1 MLSESISHILQMA
14 SSLRLSGAGWWC
26 PSRKVLQQIGQS
38 NIYAL
43 IPERLQRLSEPLRQ
57 VFQSRAGSTN
67 KCKNQF
73 RPLILNLCGQGI
85 SPCRGKLS
93 IGRVSETPKTLQN
106 SDADL

>member
-1 MLSESISHILQMA
+1 MLSESTSHILQLA

-85 SPCRGKLS
+85 SPFRAKLY
-93 IGRVSETPKTLQN
+93 IGRDSETHKSIQKC
-106 SDADL
+106 SADL